1 MVDQQSDSRGEA
13 LQSFYAKQLLLD
25 TAKITLQQLSG
36 LLKNVNIYPESH
48 PFLLSV
54 VEKLMVTIEGL
65 LVDRKEI
72 AFYFVSGELFFETNP
87 MPIDQS
93 ITTLVEQFTSRD
105 IGGIIFK
112 PGITIEEFVRLAV
125 LMNRDPSALTA
136 DGGIINIISR
146 ENISHINLHS
156 VLLVDKK
163 SGGSAAKEEK
173 RKAAKLFLEAIV
185 ALKEM
190 VKNIHSNKTVNM
202 RRINTVVQN
211 MVDNIL
217 ANRDTLIA
225 LTNLKMHDEYT
236 FAHCVNTS
244 IFAISLAIRLF
255 PEKSQIAALGVSAM
269 LHDIGKVRIHPDIT
283 NKTSDLTDEE
293 SEALKR
299 HPIEGAL
306 ILSDIQAITKI
317 AMVTAF
323 EHHQHGGVDGYPQI
337 DGHVQQHPFSQIIS
351 IADAYEVLT
360 ARRVYYNGEMSP
372 DQVIS
377 LLAKKRESDFNAV
390 LVKAFINMIG
400 IFPIGSLLNLSN
412 GEVGLVVHQTSDL
425 MRPRVLLLTKF
436 DGSEKESG
444 EEISLLETID
454 GKYKRDVVGTINP
467 YTANI
472 DMKQY
477 LE

>member
-13 LQSFYAKQLLLD
+13 LQSFFARQLLLD
-25 TAKITLQQLSG
+25 RAKTAFQQLSG
-36 LLKNVNIYPESH
+36 LLKNVTIYPESH
-48 PFLLSV
+48 PFLLSL
-54 VEKLMVTIEGL
+54 VEKIIITIEGL
-65 LVDRKEI
+65 LADRKEV
-72 AFYFVSGELFFETNP
+72 AFYFVSGELFFETKS

-93 ITTLVEQFTSRD
+93 IAMLVEQFTSRD

-112 PGITIEEFVRLAV
+112 PGIAIEEFVRLAV
-125 LMNRDPSALTA
+125 LMNREPSALVA
-136 DGGIINIISR
+136 DGGIINVISR

-163 SGGSAAKEEK
+163 SGGAAKEEK

-185 ALKEM
+185 AIKEM
-190 VKNIHSNKTVNM
+190 VKNVHSGKTVNM

-225 LTNLKMHDEYT
+225 LTNLKMHNEYT

-244 IFAISLAIRLF
+244 IFAISLAVHLSL
-255 PEKSQIAALGVSAM
+255 EKTQIAALGVSAM
-269 LHDIGKVRIHPDIT
+269 LHDIGKVRIQPEII
-283 NKTSDLTDEE
+283 NKTGNLTDEE

-360 ARRVYYNGEMSP
+360 ARRVYYNVKMPP

-400 IFPIGSLLNLSN
+400 IFPIGTLLNLSS
-412 GEVGLVVHQTSDL
+412 GEVGLVAHQTSDL

-444 EEISLLETID
+444 EEISLLETTD
-454 GKYKRDVVGTINP
+454 GKYKRDVAGTIDP
-467 YTANI
+467 FTANI